1 MNTVTINQA
10 QANLREILERVLENV
25 EPTIVTTETGAS
37 IVMLSLDEY
46 NAWQETLYLLST
58 PANAEYLA
66 KSIAE
71 DKSGYASERDLIDP

>member
-1 MNTVTINQA
+1 MNTVTVNQV
-10 QANLREILERVLENV
+10 QANFKEIVERVLEDV

-46 NAWQETLYLLST
+46 NAWQETIYLLST
-58 PANAEYLA
+58 PTNAEHLA

-71 DKSGYASERDLIDP
+71 EKSGYATEQNLIDP